1 MYNCECCE
9 YETNRRNDYFKH
21 LESMKHKQN
30 SDIYKKLYNCDD
42 CHEKLTSK
50 RDIIHHKTLYCPV
63 IKKKSENT
71 TNEKD
76 LDDIK
81 KRDLEILE
89 IKYQYE
95 LKLKEAQYEAKI
107 KEAQYESNLKL
118 KESQLQLQLQC
129 ETKIKEVII
138 DSHKNLIE
146 ELKTD
151 KAKLEYNVANMTDIA
166 KRSITALTYCR
177 KNFPKAPP
185 LLELEQ
191 HETPK
196 LLLEAVPKGID
207 VAKYLIDL
215 YEDSDKVSPLIANII
230 IAKYKKKDPT
240 KMSFW
245 NADHAR
251 HNFVFVDMLN
261 GVAQWENDKDAIN
274 IRSKVIDPMLT
285 HVRGMLVDFNLRI
298 TDDLTK
304 KDKSQLDEDLIEG
317 VLISN
322 LSNVSKYQNRC
333 MNMINRVDDKSFSNS
348 IIKIIAPEF
357 QIKYDALE
365 REIEKKEQKKKER
378 RKAYNKKITT
388 KKKSNKEIHG
398 DTNTKVKKQMDEI
411 AKKDQEAR
419 QKKIEDDLDEEVRQ
433 KDLARKKQL
442 EDRRKNERVIRTY
455 ESDVEVD

>member
-9 YETNRRNDYFKH
+9 YETKRRLDYLKH
-21 LESMKHKQN
+21 LESIKHKQN
-30 SDIYKKLYNCDD
+30 LADTYKQLYKCYDCDK
-42 CHEKLTSK
+42 ELSSK
-50 RDIIHHKTLYCPV
+50 RILIRHQNLYCPA
-63 IKKKSENT
+63 IKNKTENIT
-71 TNEKD
+71 QK
-76 LDDIK
+76 
-81 KRDLEILE
+81 DLEILE

-95 LKLKEAQYEAKI
+95 LKLKDALYEAKI
-107 KEAQYESNLKL
+107 KEAQI
-118 KESQLQLQLQC
+118 KEAQLQLQLQLQNEIKDAKC

-138 DSHKNLIE
+138 DSHKTLIE

-151 KAKLEYNVANMTDIA
+151 KAKLEYNAENMADIA

-185 LLELEQ
+185 LLEIEY

-196 LLLEAVPKGID
+196 LLLDAVPKGID

-215 YEDSDKVSPLIANII
+215 YMDSDKVSPLIANII

-251 HNFVFVDMLN
+251 HNFVLVDMLN
-261 GVAQWENDKDAIN
+261 GVAQWENDKDAVN

-285 HVRGMLVDFNLRI
+285 HVREMLVEFNIKI
-298 TDDLTK
+298 TDNLANK
-304 KDKSQLDEDLIEG
+304 NKAQLDDDLIEG

-322 LSNVSKYQNRC
+322 LNNVSKYQEKC
-333 MNMINRVDDKSFSNS
+333 MNMINRLDDKSFSNS

-357 QIKYDALE
+357 QIKYDAIE

-378 RKAYNKKITT
+378 RKAYNKRIVKT
-388 KKKSNKEIHG
+388 KKTNKEIG
-398 DTNTKVKKQMDEI
+398 GETTIKVKKQMEEI
-411 AKKDQEAR
+411 AKKERDAL

-442 EDRRKNERVIRTY
+442 EDRRKNERVIKTY
-455 ESDVEVD
+455 ESDEE